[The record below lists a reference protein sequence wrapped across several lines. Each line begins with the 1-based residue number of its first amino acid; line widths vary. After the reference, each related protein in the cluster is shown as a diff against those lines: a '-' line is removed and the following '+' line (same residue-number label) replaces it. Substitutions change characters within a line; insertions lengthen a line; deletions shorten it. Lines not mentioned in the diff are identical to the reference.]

1 MVLSWTKGRV
11 FRRARKGKELKNFG
25 GDLEIDIAI
34 PTHFRCPVTLDMM
47 KDPVT
52 VSTGIT
58 YDRDSIEKW
67 IESGN
72 RTCPVTKTEL
82 TTFDM
87 IPNHAIRRMIQDWC
101 VEHRSHG
108 IERIPTPRIPVTP
121 YEVADTC
128 TRILS
133 AAQHGDE
140 NKCVELVSK
149 IKAWGRESER
159 NKRCIVSNGAAL
171 ALANA
176 FNSFSSRGLLIEK
189 NVVVLDEILGALVW
203 MRPLSDEGRSVLGS
217 SSSISCMVWFMNGKQ
232 LSTRQNAALVLK
244 EMHVEALVKCV
255 GVFEALINM
264 IKEPVGSGSTKAC
277 LSTIFNLVNN
287 KRGVTTCQRFV
298 ELGLVDV
305 VLEVL
310 VDAER
315 GVCEKALGVLDSVCD
330 CKQGVEMA
338 KANALTLPLV
348 IKKLLRVSE
357 LCSSFA
363 VSVLWKLC
371 DKNIEEGVLIEAL
384 QMGVFHK
391 LLVLLQ
397 VGCGEGTKE
406 KATELLKLLNSCR
419 SKAECVHHSS
429 LDFKHLKNPF

>member
-11 FRRARKGKELKNFG
+11 FRRARKGKELNSG
-25 GDLEIDIAI
+25 GDLEIEIAI

-82 TTFDM
+82 SSFDM

-101 VEHRSHG
+101 VEHRSYG

-121 YEVADTC
+121 YEVTDTC

-140 NKCVELVSK
+140 NKCVELVRK
-149 IKAWGRESER
+149 IKAWGKESER
-159 NKRCIVSNGAAL
+159 NKRCIVANGAAL

-176 FNSFSSRGLLIEK
+176 FNSFSRGVVEK

-203 MRPLSDEGRSVLGS
+203 MRPLSEEGRSVLGS
-217 SSSISCMVWFMNGKQ
+217 ESCIACMVWFMNGKQ
-232 LSTRQNAALVLK
+232 LCTRQNAALLLK
-244 EMHVEALVKCV
+244 EMRVEALLKCV
-255 GVFEALINM
+255 EVLEALVTM
-264 IKEPVGSGSTKAC
+264 IKGPVGTGSTKAC
-277 LSTIFNLVNN
+277 LSTIFNLVNSSGVN
-287 KRGVTTCQRFV
+287 RGVTCQRFV
-298 ELGLVDV
+298 ELGLVSLL
-305 VLEVL
+305 LEVL
-310 VDAER
+310 VDAEK
-315 GVCEKALGVLDSVCD
+315 GVCEKALGVLDCVCD
-330 CKQGVEMA
+330 CKQGLEMA

-348 IKKLLRVSE
+348 IKKLLRVSP
-357 LCSSFA
+357 LSSSFA

-371 DKNIEEGVLIEAL
+371 DKTEEEVLIEAL

-406 KATELLKLLNSCR
+406 KATELLKLLNGCR
-419 SKAECVHHSS
+419 SKAECVDSS
-429 LDFKHLKNPF
+429 LDFKHLKNSSN

>member
-1 MVLSWTKGRV
+1 MVLSWTRGRV
-11 FRRARKGKELKNFG
+11 FRRARKGKELNSG
-25 GDLEIDIAI
+25 GDLEIEIAI

-82 TTFDM
+82 TNFDM

-101 VEHRSHG
+101 VEHRSYG
-108 IERIPTPRIPVTP
+108 IERIPTPRIPVSP
-121 YEVADTC
+121 YEVTDTC

-133 AAQHGDE
+133 AAQNGDE
-140 NKCVELVSK
+140 NKCVELVRK
-149 IKAWGRESER
+149 VKAWGKESER
-159 NKRCIVSNGAAL
+159 NKRCIVANNASL

-176 FNSFSSRGLLIEK
+176 FNSFSSRGLVEIEK
-189 NVVVLDEILGALVW
+189 NVVALDEILGALTW
-203 MRPLSDEGRSVLGS
+203 MRPLSEEGRSVLGS
-217 SSSISCMVWFMNGKQ
+217 ASSIACMVWFMNGKQ
-232 LSTRQNAALVLK
+232 LSTRQNAALLLK
-244 EMHVEALVKCV
+244 EMRVEALVNSV
-255 GVFEALINM
+255 GVFEALVNM
-264 IKEPVGSGSTKAC
+264 VKEPLGSASTKAC
-277 LSTIFNLVNN
+277 LSTIFNLVSSS
-287 KRGVTTCQRFV
+287 RGVTCERFV
-298 ELGLVDV
+298 ELGLVPLL
-305 VLEVL
+305 LEIL

-315 GVCEKALGVLDSVCD
+315 GVCEKALGVLDCVCD
-330 CKQGVEMA
+330 CKQGVEVA

-357 LCSSFA
+357 LSSSFA
-363 VSVLWKLC
+363 VSILWKVC
-371 DKNIEEGVLIEAL
+371 DKNEEGVLVEAL

-406 KATELLKLLNSCR
+406 KATELLKLLNGCR
-419 SKAECVHHSS
+419 SKAECVDSS
-429 LDFKHLKNPF
+429 LDFKHLKKPF

>member
-1 MVLSWTKGRV
+1 MVLSWTRGRV
-11 FRRARKGKELKNFG
+11 FRRARKGKELSSG
-25 GDLEIDIAI
+25 SDLEIEIAI

-52 VSTGIT
+52 MATGIT

-82 TTFDM
+82 TSFEM
-87 IPNHAIRRMIQDWC
+87 IPNHSIRRMIQDWC

-121 YEVADTC
+121 YEVTDTC

-140 NKCVELVSK
+140 NKCVELVRK
-149 IKAWGRESER
+149 IKAWGKESER
-159 NKRCIVSNGAAL
+159 NKRCIVVNGAAL

-176 FNSFSSRGLLIEK
+176 FNIFSRGVVEK
-189 NVVVLDEILGALVW
+189 NVVVLDEILGALTW
-203 MRPLSDEGRSVLGS
+203 MRPLSEDGRSVLGS
-217 SSSISCMVWFMNGKQ
+217 VSSIGCMVWFMNGKQ
-232 LSTRQNAALVLK
+232 LATRQNAALLLK
-244 EMHVEALVKCV
+244 EMRVEALVKCE
-255 GVFEALINM
+255 GVFEALVNM
-264 IKEPVGSGSTKAC
+264 VKEPVGNASSKAC
-277 LSTIFNLVNN
+277 LSTIFKLLVNSSGSN
-287 KRGVTTCQRFV
+287 RGVARERFV
-298 ELGLVDV
+298 ELGLVS
-305 VLEVL
+305 VLLELL

-315 GVCEKALGVLDSVCD
+315 GVCEKALGVLDCLCD

-338 KANALTLPLV
+338 KSNALTLPLV

-357 LCSSFA
+357 LSSSFA
-363 VSVLWKLC
+363 VSVLWKVC
-371 DKNIEEGVLIEAL
+371 DKTEEGVLIEAL
-384 QMGVFHK
+384 QIGVFHK

-397 VGCGEGTKE
+397 VGCAEGTKE
-406 KATELLKLLNSCR
+406 KATELLKLFNGCR
-419 SKAECVHHSS
+419 SKAECVDSS
-429 LDFKHLKNPF
+429 LDFKHLKNPSN

>member
-1 MVLSWTKGRV
+1 MVLSWTRGRV
-11 FRRARKGKELKNFG
+11 FRRGRKGKELNSG
-25 GDLEIDIAI
+25 GDLEIEVAI

-82 TTFDM
+82 TSFDM

-101 VEHRSHG
+101 VEHRSYG
-108 IERIPTPRIPVTP
+108 IERIPTPRIPVSP
-121 YEVADTC
+121 YEVADAC

-133 AAQHGDE
+133 AAQNGDE
-140 NKCVELVSK
+140 NKCVELVRK
-149 IKAWGRESER
+149 VKAWGKESER
-159 NKRCIVSNGAAL
+159 NKRCIVGNGAAL

-176 FNSFSSRGLLIEK
+176 FNSFSRGVVEK
-189 NVVVLDEILGALVW
+189 NAVVLDEILGALTW
-203 MRPLSDEGRSVLGS
+203 MRPLSEEGRTVLGS
-217 SSSISCMVWFMNGKQ
+217 VTSIGCMVWFMNATN
-232 LSTRQNAALVLK
+232 LSTRVNAALLLR
-244 EMHVEALVKCV
+244 EMQVEALVKSV
-255 GVFEALINM
+255 GVNVVEALVNM
-264 IKEPVGSGSTKAC
+264 IKEPVGSAATKAC
-277 LSTIFNLVNN
+277 LSTIFNLVSSDNS
-287 KRGVTTCQRFV
+287 GVTRERFV
-298 ELGLVDV
+298 ELGLVSLL
-305 VLEVL
+305 LEVL

-315 GVCEKALGVLDSVCD
+315 GVCEKALGVLDCVCD
-330 CKQGVEMA
+330 SKQGVEMV
-338 KANALTLPLV
+338 KDNALTLPVV

-357 LCSSFA
+357 LSSSFA

-371 DKNIEEGVLIEAL
+371 DKREEERMLIEAL

-397 VGCGEGTKE
+397 VGCGESTKE
-406 KATELLKLLNSCR
+406 KATELLKLLNTCR
-419 SKAECVHHSS
+419 SKAECVDSS
-429 LDFKHLKNPF
+429 LDFKHLKKPF